1 MYWIV
6 DVVFFVL
13 LIGGILLG
21 VKKGFIEGL
30 CSLAGTLF
38 ALVFAF
44 FFCVSFEGF
53 LENTFHMTTALSD
66 KLVGAFASNPN
77 MNVEIGGDTATA
89 LQNAGIPGFLANFMA
104 SALGSNTLPE
114 GTTAAMLFGATVGK
128 WIAILISFLA
138 LVILVRLG
146 AFLLSKLLSGV
157 VNKIAPLRIVNKL
170 AGGILGLAKSLILLF
185 IALAICR
192 WLPIE
197 SVHQFISSSSIVG
210 KLFVSEWYTNAVN
223 YAVSFQWF
231 NDYVA
236 KFLQ

>member
-38 ALVFAF
+38 A

-146 AFLLSKLLSGV
+146 AFLLSKLLSG
-157 VNKIAPLRIVNKL
+157 KIAHSVIYRFGNLPLASHRIR
-170 AGGILGLAKSLILLF
+170 A
-185 IALAICR
+185 
-192 WLPIE
+192 
-197 SVHQFISSSSIVG
+197 SVYLVELDRRKIVCFRMVYECG
-210 KLFVSEWYTNAVN
+210 KLRCFFPMV
-223 YAVSFQWF
+223 
-231 NDYVA
+231 
-236 KFLQ
+236 